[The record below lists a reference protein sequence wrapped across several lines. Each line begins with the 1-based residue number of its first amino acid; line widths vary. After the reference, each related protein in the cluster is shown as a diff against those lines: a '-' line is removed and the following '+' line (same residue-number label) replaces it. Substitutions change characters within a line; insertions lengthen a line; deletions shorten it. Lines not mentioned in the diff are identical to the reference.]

1 MKKIG
6 ITGGVGSGKSRI
18 LDFMRDHCNAYVC
31 QADHI
36 AHRLQMPGEQC
47 FNEILDIFGVQI
59 LDREGKIDRK
69 LLGQIAFGDK
79 RKLDILNA
87 IVHPAVNKKIK
98 QLIRYHEKQ
107 GTELFVLEAALLTAP
122 IYSEMLDEIWYI
134 SVPEEIRAQR
144 LKEARGYSDWK
155 IQSIMLS
162 QPTEEEFKNVSKV
175 VIDNQHDFSVTEQ
188 QIYDALNMKQ
198 ENLNEIM

>member
-18 LDFMRDHCNAYVC
+18 LDFMQEHCGAVVC
-31 QADHI
+31 QADI
-36 AHRLQMPGEQC
+36 LAHRLQMPGEQC

-98 QLIRYHEKQ
+98 QLIQKEEKN
-107 GTELFVLEAALLTAP
+107 GTGLFVLEAALLTNP
-122 IYSEMLDEIWYI
+122 VYSEMLDEIWYI
-134 SVPEEIRAQR
+134 RVPEEIRTER

-155 IQSIMLS
+155 IKSMMLS
-162 QPTEEEFKNVSKV
+162 QPTEEEFLAVSKII
-175 VIDNQHDFSVTEQ
+175 IDNENDFSKTEQ
-188 QIYDALNMKQ
+188 QIYDALNIKQ
-198 ENLNEIM
+198 EKINEIM